1 MDNQA
6 IKVTIIASG
15 IVLLFLPN
23 IVAQFRGIQ
32 ATNRVA
38 ALNILALPLLLGA
51 WLVNNWFLIG
61 VAGLW
66 IPAMWVALTGSRH
79 TNSTTAKGVGASE
92 QPLQSSRGKGLLCYV
107 FASCLAVGGG
117 IGIGV
122 SGLWAVL
129 LWLVAE
135 ETVAEKVTESR
146 VLGGIGALSCLSVY
160 MASRVTKKTPVSTV
174 GSKT

>member
-1 MDNQA
+1 MDNFA
-6 IKVTIIASG
+6 IKVTIIVSG
-15 IVLLFLPN
+15 IFLFFLPN

-38 ALNILALPLLLGA
+38 TFNILALPLLLGA

-66 IPAMWVALTGSRH
+66 IPAMWVALTGGRR
-79 TNSTTAKGVGASE
+79 TNSNTAKGVGASD
-92 QPLQSSRGKGLLCYV
+92 QPLQSSRGKGLLNYV
-107 FASCLAVGGG
+107 LASFLAVGGG
-117 IGIGV
+117 IGIAV

-135 ETVAEKVTESR
+135 ETVAQKVTESW

-160 MASRVTKKTPVSTV
+160 MAVRLTKKTQASTA